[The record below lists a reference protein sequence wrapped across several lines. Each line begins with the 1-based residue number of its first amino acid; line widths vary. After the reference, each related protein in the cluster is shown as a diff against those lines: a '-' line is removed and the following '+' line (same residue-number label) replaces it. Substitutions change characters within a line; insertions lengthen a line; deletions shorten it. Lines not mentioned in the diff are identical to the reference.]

1 MAVVRLQER
10 SAREIAYQRKLREIL
25 RQVDHLEEG
34 SIKQVMAFLR
44 EARERIASSLASST
58 GFDAI
63 HLQAI
68 KREIETVVGELQ
80 SKYSAYFDK
89 QLVKAWQTGT
99 DIVELPLRQV
109 GIDVGSS
116 LAAVSREQ
124 LEVLRGFSADLVKD
138 IAQTGLKRINSEIQL
153 GILGQKSVNEVMK
166 GVGRSLTSPG
176 VFQNITSRAEV
187 VTRTELNRVVN
198 MATGQRVVALGR
210 ELPGLRKYWDHT
222 TDSRTRASH
231 ESVGI
236 ETNPDF
242 GGKPVPFDQDFLVGG
257 EWASGPHDPRLSA
270 AETIQ
275 CRCRLGIIPPEE
287 S

>member
-1 MAVVRLQER
+1 MIHIQER
-10 SAREIAYQRKLREIL
+10 GTRELAYQRKLKQVLRE
-25 RQVDHLEEG
+25 VDHLE
-34 SIKQVMAFLR
+34 SDSLKQVMAFLR

-58 GFDAI
+58 GFDAL
-63 HLQAI
+63 HLQTI
-68 KREIETVVGELQ
+68 KREIEAVVGELQ
-80 SKYSAYFDK
+80 SKYAAYFDK
-89 QLVKAWQTGT
+89 QIAKAWQTGT

-109 GIDVGSS
+109 GIDVASS

-138 IAQTGLKRINSEIQL
+138 IAQTGLKKINSEIQL
-153 GILGQKSVNEVMK
+153 GILGQKSINEVMK

-176 VFQNITSRAEV
+176 VFQSIAVRAEI

-198 MATGQRVVALGR
+198 MATGRRVVALGK
-210 ELPGLRKYWDHT
+210 ELPGLTKYWDHT

-231 ESVGI
+231 EAVGI

-242 GGKPVPFDQDFLVGG
+242 GGTPIPFDQDFVVGG
-257 EWASGPHDPRLSA
+257 QRARGPHDPRLTA
-270 AETIQ
+270 AEAIQ

-287 S
+287 D